1 MVDCPYFKTNFIQLT
16 ENLVLDTTKRDS
28 FTIFM
33 CVGGKAVIKTA
44 EGEVSIKKGETAL
57 LPAITK
63 KISLQSKGA
72 KLLEVTI

>member
-1 MVDCPYFKTNFIQLT
+1 
-16 ENLVLDTTKRDS
+16 
-28 FTIFM
+28 M
-33 CVGGKAVIKTA
+33 CVGGEAVIKTT

-63 KISLQSKGA
+63 KISLQSKGV